1 MNELARVLSM
11 VGLVLLVA
19 APEGCVGKM
28 GQSSMSAS
36 SGKRK
41 ITATMDGAA
50 SISMRNK
57 TCQITFGRHRLVL
70 ESSRVVLDG
79 TELAKIAS
87 DASKFHVDYTG
98 GVLSVTADDKE
109 IVSLPVPR

>member
-19 APEGCVGKM
+19 APEGCVRKM
-28 GQSSMSAS
+28 GRSSMSAS

-50 SISMRNK
+50 SISIATSADNACHKLRYVCRSSLIIK
-57 TCQITFGRHRLVL
+57 SRHRPSPVFSLCHYKKQ
-70 ESSRVVLDG
+70 SS
-79 TELAKIAS
+79 
-87 DASKFHVDYTG
+87 
-98 GVLSVTADDKE
+98 
-109 IVSLPVPR
+109 

>member
-11 VGLVLLVA
+11 LGLVLLVA
-19 APEGCVGKM
+19 TPESCVRRTGR
-28 GQSSMSAS
+28 SSMSAG
-36 SGKRK
+36 SGNRK

-57 TCQITFGRHRLVL
+57 TCEITFARRRLVL
-70 ESSRVVLDG
+70 EPSRVVLDG

-98 GVLSVTADDKE
+98 GVLSVTADGKE
-109 IVSLPVPR
+109 IVSLPVPK